1 MRDIE
6 AELIAFRR
14 YINAYLP
21 DIPGLYCMN
30 VQNSNEV
37 LMVWRKNIIK
47 TTSILY
53 NSYLF
58 GKISEQ
64 EFFKRFDKLQNLF
77 LHKN

>member
-6 AELIAFRR
+6 AEILAFRR
-14 YINAYLP
+14 YINGYLP
-21 DIPGLYCMN
+21 NIPGLYHMN

-53 NSYLF
+53 NSYLY
-58 GKISEQ
+58 GRLTE
-64 EFFKRFDKLQNLF
+64 EEYFKRFDKLQNLF
-77 LHKN
+77 LDKN